1 MDRLRTFGFLLKDAT
16 RLYVQRFEQR
26 ARRFGVTLPQCK
38 ALGHLSKNEGISQV
52 RLAELAEID
61 PMTLVRLLDRME
73 ADGLVE
79 RRPDPSD
86 RRARRLYL
94 TRKAAPLLDTI
105 WHLADLTRA
114 EAVEGISKKEREL
127 FIGILERI
135 HANLSALADAP
146 IEDDADP
153 GRTTRAQPVEQHE
166 GARLKSL

>member
-38 ALGHLSKNEGISQV
+38 ALGYLSKNEGISQI
-52 RLAELAEID
+52 RLAELTETD
-61 PMTLVRLLDRME
+61 PMTLVRILDRME

-94 TRKAAPLLDTI
+94 TSRATPFLDTM

-114 EAVEGISKKEREL
+114 EALEGISKKEREL
-127 FIGILERI
+127 FIGILERV
-135 HANLSALADAP
+135 HANLSACADAP
-146 IEDDADP
+146 IEDDVDP
-153 GRTTRAQPVEQHE
+153 GRAPGAQPVEQH
-166 GARLKSL
+166 